1 MSDRYSKEDIDARG
15 DYFEL
20 HPIAD
25 IHLTSHREQEMGPNS
40 NIRYIYI
47 FSALAVLIIIVASAN
62 FINIFVT
69 QALKRSR
76 EVGIRKVTGAYRTQL
91 IKQFL
96 FEAFLYTIIATTFAT
111 LLCLLALPL
120 FNEIANQNF
129 TFIDLIQKEHLLS
142 IFILIFAVTL
152 LSGGYPAVYISGF
165 KIIDSIKINQT
176 PRSSLSNSRR
186 ILIILQFVIAVFMIS
201 STLIISKQLE
211 YFRKKDLG
219 FDKDHIISVYSYG
232 DFGNDF
238 LQKRNFFYDEFKKH
252 PGVLQAGGTTTLIG
266 DITSIEF
273 LLPDGK
279 EYDHGDDQ
287 MRFTRADE
295 GFIPTLGIELI
306 EGRNFDPV
314 SDSSGAFIVNE
325 KVVDMLG
332 LENPV
337 GTMATNTAF
346 RRRGPIV
353 GVMKDF
359 NFASLHNEIE
369 PLVISYRP
377 EWSGTIV
384 AKLSGDQIKETI
396 AYMESI
402 MKKYAP
408 GSIFAYDFLDE
419 RLNNLYLSEDKM
431 SKIFKIFSFLAIF
444 ISCLGLYG
452 LAAYSAELRTKEIGI
467 RKAFGA
473 TIIRILVLLSKV
485 YVILILISILIAV
498 PISNYFV
505 TEWLKNFAY
514 HISIDWS
521 VFAISGTAVGIIA
534 LLAVSGKSIQAARS
548 NPAHSL
554 RSE

>member
-1 MSDRYSKEDIDARG
+1 
-15 DYFEL
+15 
-20 HPIAD
+20 
-25 IHLTSHREQEMGPNS
+25 
-40 NIRYIYI
+40 
-47 FSALAVLIIIVASAN
+47 
-62 FINIFVT
+62 
-69 QALKRSR
+69 
-76 EVGIRKVTGAYRTQL
+76 
-91 IKQFL
+91 
-96 FEAFLYTIIATTFAT
+96 
-111 LLCLLALPL
+111 
-120 FNEIANQNF
+120 
-129 TFIDLIQKEHLLS
+129 
-142 IFILIFAVTL
+142 
-152 LSGGYPAVYISGF
+152 
-165 KIIDSIKINQT
+165 
-176 PRSSLSNSRR
+176 
-186 ILIILQFVIAVFMIS
+186 
-201 STLIISKQLE
+201 
-211 YFRKKDLG
+211 
-219 FDKDHIISVYSYG
+219 
-232 DFGNDF
+232 
-238 LQKRNFFYDEFKKH
+238 
-252 PGVLQAGGTTTLIG
+252 
-266 DITSIEF
+266 
-273 LLPDGK
+273 
-279 EYDHGDDQ
+279 
-287 MRFTRADE
+287 
-295 GFIPTLGIELI
+295 
-306 EGRNFDPV
+306 
-314 SDSSGAFIVNE
+314 
-325 KVVDMLG
+325 MLG

-384 AKLSGDQIKETI
+384 AKLSGNQIKETI

-473 TIIRILVLLSKV
+473 TIIKILVLLSKV
-485 YVILILISILIAV
+485 YIILIFISILIAV

-514 HISIDWS
+514 HVSIDWS
-521 VFAISGTAVGIIA
+521 VFAISGIAVGIIA